1 MGFLHN
7 SETAIHLKTSP
18 QTVQE
23 RRKRQHPLPRAINGK
38 RGNCQFLKMN
48 DEQFHKSKY
57 VEYILTIII

>member
-38 RGNCQFLKMN
+38 RGNCQFLKMYN
-48 DEQFHKSKY
+48 EQFHKSY
-57 VEYILTIII
+57 VEYILAITI